1 MSGRILIV
9 DDVATNR
16 IVLKVKLATALY
28 ETIQA
33 AGGAEALS
41 IAREMRPDLVLLDV
55 ELPDMDGSEV
65 CARLKADPETRNIPV
80 MMITAF
86 RDPERRLAA
95 LRAGAAEVLWKPVDE
110 LMLLARIRSLLRAQ
124 ESATELGLRAE
135 TCHALGLAEPPAE
148 FAGRS
153 TVAFISDRI
162 ELALQWKREMSA
174 LMRDRLLILD
184 RDSALT
190 ERAGSAPDVFVIDAG
205 FGRPGESLRLL
216 SELRSRPA
224 TRHSAICLMVGPKD
238 HDIAAVALDLGVD
251 DLIDAA
257 AGPEE
262 TALRLRGQAD
272 RKRDIERL
280 RARVDDGLRLAIT
293 DPLTGLYNRRYAM
306 PQLSRLA
313 ARAVQTGRPLAVMV
327 LDLDRFKSIN
337 DTLGHAAGD
346 AVLVEVAARLR
357 ANLRGDDLLARIGGE
372 EFLLAMPEAPLAAA
386 QAAAE
391 RLRGII
397 AETPVILADGREVQV
412 TASVGLALG
421 DPPDA
426 RAIEALIDQ
435 ADAALLT
442 SKSRGRNQV
451 QVARS
456 AA

>member
-16 IVLKVKLATALY
+16 IVLKVKLATAHY

-33 AGGAEALS
+33 AGGAEALAL
-41 IAREMRPDLVLLDV
+41 AREMRPDLVLLDV
-55 ELPDMDGSEV
+55 ELPDMDGTEV
-65 CARLKADPETRNIPV
+65 CARLKAGPATGDIPV
-80 MMITAF
+80 VMITAF
-86 RDPERRLAA
+86 RDPDRRLAA

-110 LMLLARIRSLLRAQ
+110 LMLLARIRSLLRAHENAAQ
-124 ESATELGLRAE
+124 LGLRAE
-135 TCHALGLAEPPAE
+135 TCRELGLAEPAAE

-153 TVAFISDRI
+153 TVALISDRV
-162 ELALQWKREMSA
+162 ELALQWKRRLTA
-174 LMRDRLLILD
+174 HMRDRLLILD
-184 RDSALT
+184 RDAALT
-190 ERAGSAPDVFVIDAG
+190 EKTGAAPDVFVIAAG

-216 SELRSRPA
+216 SDLRSRPA
-224 TRHSAICLMVGPKD
+224 TRNSAICLMVGPQD

-251 DLIDAA
+251 DLIDASA
-257 AGPEE
+257 SPEE
-262 TALRLRGQAD
+262 MALRLRGQAD

-280 RARVDDGLRLAIT
+280 RARVDDGLRLAVT

-306 PQLSRLA
+306 PQLARLA
-313 ARAVQTGRPLAVMV
+313 ARAAQSGRPLAVMV
-327 LDLDRFKSIN
+327 LDLDRFKTVN

-346 AVLVEVAARLR
+346 AVLVEIAARLR

-372 EFLLAMPEAPLAAA
+372 EFLLAMPDAPLPAA

-397 AETPVILADGREVQV
+397 ADRPVILADGREVSI

-421 DPPDA
+421 DAPDG
-426 RAIEALIDQ
+426 REIDALVEE
-435 ADAALLT
+435 ADAALLA
-442 SKSRGRNQV
+442 SKSQGRNQV
-451 QVARS
+451 RVARS